1 MNFGQRGRAL
11 VSECHH
17 SDATT
22 LLPYNDELVKGCL
35 EEITFHVDELTHL
48 VESIDGEKPSLQVRP
63 SLMLHDAAIRRNK
76 RCLLAYIYHRV
87 KHLQRE
93 CNSNNKHHHRDES
106 VAKSLLHES
115 EIDFLQAYERLR
127 AQQGSDIG
135 ANMTCQ
141 HRMPPTHTWIQVRVL
156 ESLGTIVLAET
167 GGTANLEEGTLHF
180 LPAQDV
186 ESFIQQGYLEH
197 VEGEEAF

>member
-11 VSECHH
+11 VSECQH
-17 SDATT
+17 SDATS

-48 VESIDGEKPSLQVRP
+48 VDSIEGEKPSLQVRP

-87 KHLQRE
+87 KYLQHE
-93 CNSNNKHHHRDES
+93 CNSNKHRSDS
-106 VAKSLLHES
+106 IQKSLLHES
-115 EIDFLQAYERLR
+115 ELDFLQAYERLR
-127 AQQGSDIG
+127 AQQGVETG

-141 HRMPPTHTWIQVRVL
+141 QRLPPTSTWIQVRVL
-156 ESLGTIVLAET
+156 ESLGTIVLTET
-167 GGTANLEEGTLHF
+167 GGTANLEQGTLHF

-186 ESFIQQGYLEH
+186 ESFVQQGYLEH